1 MVLPMDRDAR
11 RQKLSQVFSQLDA
24 NADGRIDRAEFGEL
38 LAMLGASLSPA
49 EADAAF
55 ADIDHN
61 GNGSIDVD
69 ELALWWKFPFH

>member
-1 MVLPMDRDAR
+1 MVLPMDREAR
-11 RQKLSQVFSQLDA
+11 REKLSQVFSQLDT

-38 LAMLGASLSPA
+38 LATLGSSLSAA

-55 ADIDHN
+55 ADIDRN